1 MSPRSEVPGC
11 ADGRPTRRPTYY
23 RLHVRPS
30 ATPSPN
36 PERLPFADS
45 GSDRP
50 HSYRFRLRCRASGR
64 AELSLDGRPA
74 RSPRETGPDRRCRR
88 PMGRSATPRDR
99 PTHPPAIPGSPPVPA
114 APLRG
119 VPVPPRVRNHLA
131 PPRRIPPPDPPIPHR
146 ALSGSSPGTGPYPP
160 PGDVSATTAA
170 GYAEFGATVLG
181 QAAGRRQVGA
191 HLARFG
197 ATRADF
203 LRVAEQTGSRG
214 TDAGDAVPEPAVSSA
229 PTARRGTVGECV
241 DIDGELPAAV
251 DRPAGAAP
259 GSPSIAATGS
269 AAGTTAAVAPP
280 GAGVVVSFLIIAVP
294 LRGVLVTGCPGLDTN
309 NAAPRLAGT

>member
-1 MSPRSEVPGC
+1 MSPRSEEPGC
-11 ADGRPTRRPTYY
+11 ADGRPTRRPTYC

-64 AELSLDGRPA
+64 AELSLDGRPI

-88 PMGRSATPRDR
+88 PVGRSATPRDR
-99 PTHPPAIPGSPPVPA
+99 PTHPPAVPGSPPVPA

-146 ALSGSSPGTGPYPP
+146 ALSGSSQAPVRTHPPATYRPPQQPATPSSVRPSSVRQPVADRSAPISPGSMPLARSFSGSPNRPARAAQMPATRYRNQRYLPYRQRAGAQSASASISTANSPPRWTGRP
-160 PGDVSATTAA
+160 
-170 GYAEFGATVLG
+170 E
-181 QAAGRRQVGA
+181 RRPA
-191 HLARFG
+191 HLRSPRRAR
-197 ATRADF
+197 
-203 LRVAEQTGSRG
+203 Q
-214 TDAGDAVPEPAVSSA
+214 P
-229 PTARRGTVGECV
+229 
-241 DIDGELPAAV
+241 
-251 DRPAGAAP
+251 
-259 GSPSIAATGS
+259 
-269 AAGTTAAVAPP
+269 
-280 GAGVVVSFLIIAVP
+280 
-294 LRGVLVTGCPGLDTN
+294 
-309 NAAPRLAGT
+309 APRRRWRRPERAWWSAS